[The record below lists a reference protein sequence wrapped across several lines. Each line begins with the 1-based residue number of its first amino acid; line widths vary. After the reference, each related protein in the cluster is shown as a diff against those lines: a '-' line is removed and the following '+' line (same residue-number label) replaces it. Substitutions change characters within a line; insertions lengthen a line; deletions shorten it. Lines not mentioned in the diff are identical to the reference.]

1 MGAAWKM
8 GAAWISPM
16 TDAPEEHAPGTVVGC
31 DDDEVDARVDVG
43 LKSSQG
49 YRSHVP
55 LGLPD
60 AARFQNTLKLA
71 SSGRG

>member
-49 YRSHVP
+49 YRSHVNI
-55 LGLPD
+55 
-60 AARFQNTLKLA
+60 R
-71 SSGRG
+71 